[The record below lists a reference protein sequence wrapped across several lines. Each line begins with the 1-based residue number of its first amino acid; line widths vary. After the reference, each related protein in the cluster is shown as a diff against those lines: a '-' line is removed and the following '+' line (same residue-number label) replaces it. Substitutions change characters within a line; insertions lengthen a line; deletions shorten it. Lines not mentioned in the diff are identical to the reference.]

1 MQRRH
6 FIRNL
11 GLAAAAGTALGAAGL
26 SAIQP
31 RRGVLPFAAADN
43 DALPLS
49 PSVKKRV
56 VVVGGGL
63 AGIAASY
70 ELLKRGF
77 DVTLVERA
85 DNLGGRLTGWNVDV
99 NGEIMAMEH
108 GFHGF
113 FNQYYNLKG
122 LLEEMGLGGN
132 FKPVLDYP
140 VIFKDPAK
148 GTESFTNTTTIF
160 PFNLFAVVNQ
170 ARSVSILDFNNPF
183 GRLYELMRYDPE
195 RTFAR
200 FDDVDFKT
208 FCKRV
213 NQPMVD
219 TIIEPF
225 AHTSFNQ
232 FHRYS
237 TAEGMKFFHFFF
249 LGNPDGMG
257 YDQTIDDAMTSVVT
271 PMTQQL
277 HALGGRVITGVE
289 ADRLVLRDG
298 RIEKLVMKR
307 PGDIQDA
314 PLSVP
319 AADIGT
325 DWTAF
330 WQGTNLFYA
339 RREADGGYRALSGR
353 CTHMGCPVGLDAAT
367 GGFACPCHGAKYD
380 ADGSPTAGP
389 TVVPLV
395 ALDAVADGGTQV
407 ALMPRAQQN
416 TPELTADYFVLACDV
431 PGLQEIVGRSGL
443 GQQGPQEA
451 FGTGVANLGVADP
464 YIVWRLWLD
473 RECPPMA
480 VPFYTVSG
488 WRYTDSIAI
497 YSQMQP
503 AYEDWGRRHKGS
515 VIELHAYAVE
525 PENVIDEA
533 EIKRVM
539 RAELDD
545 LIPQLQG
552 ATVLYDIYTM
562 QQNFPR
568 WAPGDYAGRPGIDT
582 GLPNL
587 FLAGDFVRLE
597 VPANLMEAATM
608 TGRIA
613 ANRVLAAEG
622 LRENPIPTV
631 DLTGPLVL

>member
-1 MQRRH
+1 MQRRR
-6 FIRNL
+6 FIRNI
-11 GLAAAAGTALGAAGL
+11 GLAAAAGTAFGAAGL
-26 SAIQP
+26 YAIQP
-31 RRGVLPFAAADN
+31 RRTVLPYAAQNN

-49 PSVKKRV
+49 PADRKRV

-63 AGIAASY
+63 AGMAAAY

-77 DVTLVERA
+77 EVTLVERSKS
-85 DNLGGRLTGWNVDV
+85 LGGRLTGWNVDV
-99 NGEIMAMEH
+99 NGETMAMEH

-113 FNQYYNLKG
+113 FNQYYNLNA
-122 LLEEMGLGGN
+122 LLDEMGLRGN

-140 VIFKDPAK
+140 VIFKDPDK
-148 GTESFTNTTTIF
+148 GTESFTNTTTVF

-170 ARSVSILDFNNPF
+170 AKSVSILDFNNPF
-183 GRLYELMRYDPE
+183 GKLYELMRYDPE
-195 RTFAR
+195 RTFER
-200 FDDVDFKT
+200 FDDIDFKT
-208 FCKRV
+208 FCERV

-237 TAEGMKFFHFFF
+237 AAEGMKFFHFFF

-271 PMTQQL
+271 PITQQL
-277 HALGGRVITGVE
+277 NELGVRLITGVE
-289 ADRLVLRDG
+289 ADRLVAGEGGAR
-298 RIEKLVMKR
+298 KLVMKR
-307 PGDIQDA
+307 PGDILDG
-314 PLSVP
+314 PHTVP
-319 AADIGT
+319 AAAIG
-325 DWTAF
+325 DNWTPF
-330 WQGTNLFYA
+330 WNGPNLFYA
-339 RREADGGYRALSGR
+339 KREPGGGYRALSGR

-380 ADGSPTAGP
+380 ADGRPTEGP

-395 ALDAVADGGTQV
+395 ALDTVADASDQV
-407 ALMPRAQQN
+407 TLTPRAQQS
-416 TPELTADYFVLACDV
+416 TPELAADYFVLACDV
-431 PGLQEIVGRSGL
+431 PGLQEIVGRSDL
-443 GQQGPQEA
+443 ARDDAQQDFVQS
-451 FGTGVANLGVADP
+451 VADLGVADP

-503 AYEDWGRRHKGS
+503 AYEDWARRHKGS
-515 VIELHAYAVE
+515 VLELHAYAVE

-533 EIKRVM
+533 EIKRIM
-539 RAELDD
+539 RAELEE
-545 LIPQLQG
+545 LIPALKG
-552 ATVLYDIYTM
+552 ARVLYDIYTM

-568 WAPGDYAGRPGIDT
+568 WAPGDYSGRPGIDT
-582 GLPNL
+582 PVPNL

-613 ANRVLAAEG
+613 ANRILAAEG
-622 LRENPIPTV
+622 LRENPIPAV
-631 DLTGPLVL
+631 ELEGPLVF

>member
-1 MQRRH
+1 MQRRR
-6 FIRNL
+6 FIRTV

-26 SAIQP
+26 YAIQP
-31 RRGVLPFAAADN
+31 RRTVLPFAAANN
-43 DALPLS
+43 DALPLGAAD
-49 PSVKKRV
+49 KKRV

-63 AGIAASY
+63 AGMAAAY

-77 DVTLVERA
+77 DVTLVERS

-99 NGEIMAMEH
+99 NGETMAMEH

-113 FNQYYNLKG
+113 FNQYYNLNG
-122 LLEEMGLGGN
+122 LLDEMGLSGN

-148 GTESFTNTTTIF
+148 GTESFTNTTTLF

-170 ARSVSILDFNNPF
+170 AKSVSILDFSDPF
-183 GRLYELMRYDPE
+183 GKLYELMRYDPE

-200 FDDVDFKT
+200 FDDIDFKT
-208 FCKRV
+208 FCERV

-232 FHRYS
+232 FQQYS
-237 TAEGMKFFHFFF
+237 AAEGMKFFHFFF

-277 HALGGRVITGVE
+277 NELGGRVITGVE
-289 ADRLVLRDG
+289 ADRLVARDG
-298 RIEKLVMKR
+298 RIEKIVMKR
-307 PGDIQDA
+307 PGDILDA

-319 AADIGT
+319 AADIGSE
-325 DWTAF
+325 WTPF
-330 WQGTNLFYA
+330 WQGPNLYYA
-339 RREADGGYRALSGR
+339 RREVDGGFRALSGR

-380 ADGSPTAGP
+380 AEGRPTEGP

-395 ALDAVADGGTQV
+395 ALDAVADIGDQV
-407 ALMPRAQQN
+407 TLTPRAQQN
-416 TPELTADYFVLACDV
+416 TPELEADYFVLACDV
-431 PGLQEIVGRSGL
+431 PGLKEIIGRSEL
-443 GQQGPQEA
+443 AQN
-451 FGTGVANLGVADP
+451 GVEPGFMRSVADLGVADP

-515 VIELHAYAVE
+515 VLELHAYAVE
-525 PENVIDEA
+525 PVNVIDEA
-533 EIKRVM
+533 EIKQIM
-539 RAELDD
+539 RAELDE
-545 LIPQLQG
+545 LIPELRG
-552 ATVLYDIYTM
+552 AKVLYDIFTM

-568 WAPGDYAGRPGIDT
+568 WAPGDYQGRPGIDT
-582 GLPNL
+582 PVENL

-597 VPANLMEAATM
+597 VPANLMEAAAM

-622 LRENPIPTV
+622 LRENPIPAV
-631 DLTGPLVL
+631 DLTGPLVI

>member
-1 MQRRH
+1 MPMQRRR
-6 FIRNL
+6 FIRNA
-11 GLAAAAGTALGAAGL
+11 GIAAAAGTALGAAGL
-26 SAIQP
+26 YAIQP
-31 RRGVLPFAAADN
+31 RRSVLPFATENNAD
-43 DALPLS
+43 LPMAPLDN
-49 PSVKKRV
+49 KRV

-63 AGIAASY
+63 AGMAAAY

-77 DVTLVERA
+77 EVTLVERA

-99 NGEIMAMEH
+99 NGETMAMEH

-113 FNQYYNLKG
+113 FNQYYNLNG
-122 LLEEMGLGGN
+122 LLDEMGLRGN

-148 GTESFTNTTTIF
+148 GTESFTNTTTVF
-160 PFNLFAVVNQ
+160 PFNLFAVVSQ
-170 ARSVSILDFNNPF
+170 AKSVSILDFNNPF
-183 GRLYELMRYDPE
+183 GKLYELMRYDPE
-195 RTFAR
+195 RTFAN
-200 FDDVDFKT
+200 FDDIDFKT
-208 FCKRV
+208 FCERV

-232 FHRYS
+232 FNQYS
-237 TAEGMKFFHFFF
+237 AAEGMKFFHFFF

-257 YDQTIDDAMTSVVT
+257 YDQTIDDAMTSVIT

-277 HALGGRVITGVE
+277 NELGGRVITGVE
-289 ADRLVLRDG
+289 ADRLVAG
-298 RIEKLVMKR
+298 EGGVTKLVMKR
-307 PGDIQDA
+307 PGDILDG
-314 PLSVP
+314 PHTVP
-319 AADIGT
+319 AADIGG
-325 DWTAF
+325 DWTPF
-330 WQGTNLFYA
+330 WQGANLYYA
-339 RREADGGYRALSGR
+339 RREADGSYRALSGR

-380 ADGSPTAGP
+380 AEGRPTAGP

-395 ALDAVADGGTQV
+395 ALDAVADAGERVTFS
-407 ALMPRAQQN
+407 PRATQK
-416 TPELTADYFVLACDV
+416 TPEIEADYFVLACDV
-431 PGLQEIVGRSGL
+431 PGLKGIVSRSAL
-443 GQQGPQEA
+443 PQHD
-451 FGTGVANLGVADP
+451 FVRSVADLGVADP

-503 AYEDWGRRHKGS
+503 AYEDWARRHRGS
-515 VIELHAYAVE
+515 VLELHAYAVA
-525 PENVIDEA
+525 PEHVVEEA
-533 EIKRVM
+533 EIKRIM
-539 RAELDD
+539 RAELDE
-545 LIPQLQG
+545 LIPQLKG
-552 ATVLYDIYTM
+552 AKVLYDVYAM

-568 WAPGDYAGRPGIDT
+568 WAPGDYQGRPGIDT
-582 GLPNL
+582 DVPNL

-613 ANRVLAAEG
+613 ANRILAAEG

-631 DLTGPLVL
+631 DLKGPLVL